1 MAIGTD
7 LHKAIDLLN
16 AGQVV
21 GLPTETVY
29 GLAANALAPTAVAKI
44 YEIKQ
49 RPSFD
54 PLIIHT
60 SDLDRIKSYVQDIPT
75 AFQEIMI
82 DNMPGPLTVLLE
94 KKNIVPDLT
103 TSGLKHVAIRIPSHP
118 ITQKLLSQIDF
129 PLAAPSAN
137 PFGYISPTSAQH
149 VSDQLG
155 DKIPYIL
162 DGGQCEVGLES
173 TIIGLAEGSPVI
185 YRKGGLTIDQ
195 VRKYLPNV
203 KVRAHSSSNPAAPG
217 MLKSHY
223 APSIPLHIVEEYSR
237 NRDRIGYITFG
248 EAVDLGMGSVQL
260 ELSASRSFSEAAR
273 NLFRFMRT
281 LDSTELKSIEVKL
294 LPEEDLGIAIND
306 RLRRAAS

>member
-7 LHKAIDLLN
+7 LCKAIDLLN

-29 GLAANALAPTAVAKI
+29 GLAANALDPIAVAKI

-60 SDLDRIKSYVQDIPT
+60 SDLDRINSYVQGIPT
-75 AFQEIMI
+75 AFREIMM
-82 DNMPGPLTVLLE
+82 NHMPGPLTVLLE
-94 KKNIVPDLT
+94 KKDIVPDLT
-103 TSGLKHVAIRIPSHP
+103 TSGLKHVAVRIPNHSV
-118 ITQKLLSQIDF
+118 TQKVLTNLDF

-155 DKIPYIL
+155 DRIPYIL
-162 DGGQCEVGLES
+162 DGGQCAIGLES
-173 TIIGLAEGSPVI
+173 TIIGLAEGAPVI
-185 YRKGGLTIDQ
+185 YRKGGLSIEQ
-195 VRKYLPNV
+195 VRKFLPNI

-223 APSIPLHIVEEYSR
+223 APSIPLQIVEEHSR

-248 EAVDLGMGSVQL
+248 EKVDLGIGSVQM
-260 ELSASRSFSEAAR
+260 ELSASRSYSEAAR

-281 LDSTELKSIEVKL
+281 LDSTDLKSLEVKL

>member
-21 GLPTETVY
+21 GMPTETVY
-29 GLAANALAPTAVAKI
+29 GLAANALDSVAVAKI

-60 SDLDRIKSYVQDIPT
+60 SDLDRVRSYVQDIPT
-75 AFQEIMI
+75 ALHEIMI
-82 DNMPGPLTVLLE
+82 DNLPGPLTVLLE

-103 TSGLKHVAIRIPSHP
+103 TSGLKHVAVRIPSHP
-118 ITQKLLSQIDF
+118 ITQKLLAQIDF

-162 DGGQCEVGLES
+162 DGGLCEVGLES
-173 TIIGLAEGSPVI
+173 TIIGLDDGSPCLL
-185 YRKGGLTIDQ
+185 YTSPSPRDATLS
-195 VRKYLPNV
+195 RMP
-203 KVRAHSSSNPAAPG
+203 SSA
-217 MLKSHY
+217 
-223 APSIPLHIVEEYSR
+223 
-237 NRDRIGYITFG
+237 
-248 EAVDLGMGSVQL
+248 
-260 ELSASRSFSEAAR
+260 
-273 NLFRFMRT
+273 
-281 LDSTELKSIEVKL
+281 
-294 LPEEDLGIAIND
+294 
-306 RLRRAAS
+306 

>member
-223 APSIPLHIVEEYSR
+223 APSIPLQIVEEYSR

-248 EAVDLGMGSVQL
+248 EAVDLGIGSVQL
-260 ELSASRSFSEAAR
+260 ELSASRSYSEAAR

-281 LDSTELKSIEVKL
+281 LDSTDLKSIEVKL

-306 RLRRAAS
+306 RLRRATA

>member
-173 TIIGLAEGSPVI
+173 TIIGLVEGNPVI
-185 YRKGGLTIDQ
+185 YRKGGLSIDQ

-203 KVRAHSSSNPAAPG
+203 KLRAHSSSNPAAPG

-223 APSIPLHIVEEYSR
+223 APSIPLQIVEEYSR

>member
-16 AGQVV
+16 TGQVV

-29 GLAANALAPTAVAKI
+29 GLAANALDPVAVAKI

-60 SDLDRIKSYVQDIPT
+60 SDFDRIKSYVHDIPT
-75 AFQEIMI
+75 ALQEIMM

-103 TSGLKHVAIRIPSHP
+103 TSGLKHVAVRIPSHP
-118 ITQKLLSQIDF
+118 ITQKLLSRIDF

-137 PFGYISPTSAQH
+137 PFGYISPTTAQH

-173 TIIGLAEGSPVI
+173 TIIGLTEGSPVI
-185 YRKGGLTIDQ
+185 YRKGGLSIEQ
-195 VRKYLPNV
+195 VRKYLPNI
-203 KVRAHSSSNPAAPG
+203 KVNAHSSSNPAAPG

-223 APSIPLHIVEEYSR
+223 APSIPLQIVEEYSR

-248 EAVDLGMGSVQL
+248 EAVDLGIGSVQL
-260 ELSASRSFSEAAR
+260 ELSASRSYSEAAR

-281 LDSTELKSIEVKL
+281 LDSTDLKSIEVKL

>member
-1 MAIGTD
+1 M
-7 LHKAIDLLN
+7 
-16 AGQVV
+16 
-21 GLPTETVY
+21 
-29 GLAANALAPTAVAKI
+29 
-44 YEIKQ
+44 
-49 RPSFD
+49 
-54 PLIIHT
+54 
-60 SDLDRIKSYVQDIPT
+60 
-75 AFQEIMI
+75 

-103 TSGLKHVAIRIPSHP
+103 TSGLKHVAVRIPSHP
-118 ITQKLLSQIDF
+118 ITQKLLSRIDF

-223 APSIPLHIVEEYSR
+223 APSIPLQIVEEYSR

-306 RLRRAAS
+306 RLRRATA